1 MDPSAHAPAPSA
13 KRSDAF
19 YDAPAIEARWQQAWQ
34 QANAFAVP
42 EPDDE
47 REPAYVFAGCPF
59 TSGDAHMGHI
69 RSYTI
74 ADAYAR
80 FCRTQG
86 LGVLFSL
93 GFDSFGLPAELEAI
107 KREITPQ
114 QWVARCIERMRGQ
127 FERLG
132 YSCDWS
138 RTFDSSQPHYYK
150 WTQWLFLAMMER
162 GLVYRRE
169 AQVNWCDSCQTVL
182 AALQA
187 KDGECWR
194 CHGPVRL
201 VRRPQ
206 WFMRIS
212 AYVEDNER
220 GLEQLPGWTK
230 PAVGAQRAVI
240 GRVDG
245 VEVDATTLDG
255 RSLTVFTPH
264 GDALA
269 DAAFVALSPG
279 FEGIDEWVQ
288 GDDVRARLDQ
298 LRETGVQRAD
308 REQVA
313 VVQTGA
319 QVSVPGATGLLPVVV
334 TPAVDGRFGPTAV
347 LGVPD
352 VDATDRAIAAQL
364 PAPASM
370 AWKTAGTAAAETRPA
385 VRYKA
390 ADFPISRQR
399 SWGAPIPL
407 VHCERCGTVPV
418 PKEQLPVELPDE
430 LKLTGEGN
438 PLERDEAFLACACPT
453 CGGAARRE
461 SDTIDCHVD
470 GMWMCLPITVPFED
484 RPEQMFSHPDYQ
496 RWLPARQIVWGAD
509 AGGYMFDQRL
519 IPKVLQDIGEMPPI
533 EGREPFT
540 RALMHEMVRMDGRKM
555 SKHLGNVVD
564 PNDLVERVGADTVR
578 LAVLYAAAPAKSF
591 NWNDQPL
598 RYCHSFLTKVYAY
611 AGERLR
617 DWERPASGH
626 VDTSD
631 KLRRKL
637 ATWCRIA
644 REKVSADYEAL
655 EMHRAARNVM
665 LLFTR
670 LRDFEERAAAA
681 RGGELDERDREAIVE
696 ALLLLVQML
705 APLAPHL
712 AEELWA
718 TAGMDSLVSTERWG
732 GAAFAEE
739 PARSAD
745 AT

>member
-1 MDPSAHAPAPSA
+1 MEPTAQPPARSAERPGV
-13 KRSDAF
+13 R

-34 QANAFAVP
+34 EADAFAVP
-42 EPDDE
+42 PRDDE

-114 QWVARCIERMRGQ
+114 EWVARCIERMRGQ

-132 YSCDWS
+132 YSCDWA
-138 RTFDSSQPHYYK
+138 RTFDSSQPDYYK

-162 GLVYRRE
+162 GLVYQRD

-182 AALQA
+182 AALQSA
-187 KDGECWR
+187 GGECWR
-194 CHGPVRL
+194 CHGPVSL

-206 WFMRIS
+206 WFMRVS

-220 GLEQLPGWTK
+220 GLEQLSGWSK
-230 PAVGAQRAVI
+230 PAIGAQKAVI

-245 VEVDATTLDG
+245 VEVDARALDG
-255 RSLTVFTPH
+255 RVLTVFTPH
-264 GDALA
+264 VDAVEE
-269 DAAFVALSPG
+269 AAFVALSPS
-279 FEGIDEWVQ
+279 FEGIDEWVA
-288 GDDVRARLDQ
+288 DEAARKRMDT
-298 LRETGVQRAD
+298 LRSTGVRRSD
-308 REQVA
+308 REQIEFVDTGTQVQVA
-313 VVQTGA
+313 GVA
-319 QVSVPGATGLLPVVV
+319 KLLPVIV
-334 TPAVDGRFGPTAV
+334 TPLVDNRFGPTAV

-352 VDATDRAIAAQL
+352 ADGSDRAIAERL
-364 PAPASM
+364 PQ
-370 AWKTAGTAAAETRPA
+370 TAGIGLKSSGGVKTRPA

-399 SWGAPIPL
+399 SWGPPIPL

-418 PKEQLPVELPDE
+418 PKDQLPVRLPDE

-438 PLERDEAFLACACPT
+438 PLDRDEQFLAAECPT

-470 GMWMCLPITVPFED
+470 GMWMCLPIAVPFED
-484 RPEQMFSHPDYQ
+484 RREQMFSHPDYQ

-533 EGREPFT
+533 EGREPHT

-598 RYCHSFLTKVYAY
+598 RYCQNFLGKLWTY
-611 AGERLR
+611 
-617 DWERPASGH
+617 ASGRLGEWEAPADGN
-626 VDTSD
+626 VDQGD

-644 REKVSADYEAL
+644 QEKTAADYERL

-670 LRDFEERAAAA
+670 LQDFEERAAAA
-681 RGGELDERDREAIVE
+681 RGGELEDADREALVA

-718 TAGMDSLVSTERWG
+718 TAGMDSLVSTEPWHG
-732 GAAFAEE
+732 EPFADQR
-739 PARSAD
+739 ANAS
-745 AT
+745 

>member
-1 MDPSAHAPAPSA
+1 MDPSAHAPAPGA

-19 YDAPAIEARWQQAWQ
+19 YDAPAIEARWQQTWREAD
-34 QANAFAVP
+34 AFAVP
-42 EPDDE
+42 ERDDE

-114 QWVARCIERMRGQ
+114 AWVARCIERMRGQ

-132 YSCDWS
+132 YSCDWA
-138 RTFDSSQPHYYK
+138 RTFDSSQPDYYK

-162 GLVYRRE
+162 DLVYQRD

-182 AALQA
+182 AALQSA
-187 KDGECWR
+187 GGECWR
-194 CHGPVRL
+194 CHGPVSL

-220 GLEQLPGWTK
+220 GLEQLPGWSK

-245 VEVDATTLDG
+245 VELDATTLDG
-255 RSLTVFTPH
+255 RTLTVFTAYE
-264 GDALA
+264 DAIS
-269 DAAFVALSPG
+269 DAAFVALSPS
-279 FEGIDEWVQ
+279 FEGIDDWVA
-288 GDDVRARLDQ
+288 GEGVRARLDTLQ
-298 LRETGVQRAD
+298 ATGVQRSDRAQVDLVETGVQI
-308 REQVA
+308 
-313 VVQTGA
+313 
-319 QVSVPGATGLLPVVV
+319 SVPGVEALLPVIV
-334 TPAVDGRFGPTAV
+334 TPQVDGRFGPTAV
-347 LGVPD
+347 LGVPSA
-352 VDATDRAIAAQL
+352 DATDRAIADRL
-364 PAPASM
+364 PAL
-370 AWKTAGTAAAETRPA
+370 AGIAFKAAGSGGKPRPA

-399 SWGAPIPL
+399 SWGPPIPL
-407 VHCERCGTVPV
+407 IHCERCGTVPV
-418 PKEQLPVELPDE
+418 PKEELPVRLPDE

-438 PLERDEAFLACACPT
+438 PLERDEQFLAATCPS
-453 CGGAARRE
+453 CGGPARRE

-470 GMWMCLPITVPFED
+470 GMWMCLPIAVPFED
-484 RPEQMFSHPDYQ
+484 RREQMFSHPDYQ

-519 IPKVLQDIGEMPPI
+519 IPKVLQDLGEMPPI
-533 EGREPFT
+533 EGREPHT

-598 RYCHSFLTKVYAY
+598 RYCHSFLNKLYAY
-611 AGERLR
+611 ADERLR

-626 VDTSD
+626 VDTSN

-644 REKVSADYEAL
+644 LEKVSADYEQL
-655 EMHRAARNVM
+655 EMHRAARNVI
-665 LLFTR
+665 LLLTR
-670 LRDFEERAAAA
+670 VQDFEQRAATA
-681 RGGELDERDREAIVE
+681 RGGELDDQDREAIVE

-718 TAGMDSLVSTERWG
+718 TAGMDSLVSTEPWS
-732 GAAFAEE
+732 GAAFEAE
-739 PARSAD
+739 PVRSAD